1 MKICLGYSTSLGFKG
16 LRVSG
21 LEGMDCGWGQPAGR
35 GARGGIPPALGE
47 PRADMTPNQIALHSR
62 TSALQRRVEE
72 RWLAGRV
79 ELIQTKAPQSIEQRG
94 EDAVVA
100 LRH

>member
-1 MKICLGYSTSLGFKG
+1 MQPVIMATTPMNTTPANDLLLSMRRASCANVTGIF
-16 LRVSG
+16 VSRSA
-21 LEGMDCGWGQPAGR
+21 L
-35 GARGGIPPALGE
+35 LGE

-79 ELIQTKAPQSIEQRG
+79 ELIQTKAPPSIEQRG